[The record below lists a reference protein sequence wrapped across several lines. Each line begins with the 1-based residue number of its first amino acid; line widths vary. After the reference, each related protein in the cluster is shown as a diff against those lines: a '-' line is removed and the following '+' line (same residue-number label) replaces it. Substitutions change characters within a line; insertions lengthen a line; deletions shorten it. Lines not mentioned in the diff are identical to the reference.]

1 MMDLSTP
8 ACTVGHKLRPAEP
21 ESAFDVSAPPPQG
34 ILMGRTTTFFLLTA
48 ALMLSACDR
57 SFSEVSEATV
67 VVISPDVRIALS
79 ENTIDLELQV
89 TAARDVTQVRT
100 GGVEFSQV
108 TNSNRW
114 LASLSLQKG
123 LNQFVIET
131 TVDDGPMGLDTV
143 KVFHLT
149 HSFESATAARI
160 ITFVTGGHTTT
171 LLPNGT
177 LVLLGGSARPGGP
190 GAFDAYIWET
200 AFVRFAPA
208 RETSFF
214 DRIGHSASLLPDG
227 RILVAGGASFGDIS
241 SVSELVEQ
249 VEIFDPTTG
258 TFSAIPSSGEP
269 IRRMYHTAVLRHI
282 GTDVYIVLFGGRGD
296 TQYGTNPRLDIRR
309 DMRTFQLRNDSLI
322 ALSPA
327 VGPFIEFMA
336 GHTQS
341 ALTVEESGR
350 AERFLIAGIKFGAT
364 LNAASLTIDFGSLA
378 GIDIAPTTTMNT
390 ARLRHSSVTLAPG
403 LVAHFNGRG
412 EFIDDVFQGGELFVE
427 EAGVYFSFPDDLATQ
442 LTAAFGQ
449 SATLLPDGRVLL
461 IGGFDE
467 TGAGLSV
474 VEFVSLDVQ

>member
-1 MMDLSTP
+1 MMNTSAP
-8 ACTVGHKLRPAEP
+8 VHTVGHKFRPAEP
-21 ESAFDVSAPPPQG
+21 ESASDVSAPPSQG
-34 ILMGRTTTFFLLTA
+34 ILMGRTTTFLLLAT

-57 SFSEVSEATV
+57 SFTDVSEATV

-79 ENTIDLELQV
+79 ENVIDLELQV

-100 GGVEFSQV
+100 GGVDFSQV

-114 LASLSLQKG
+114 LATLPLQKG
-123 LNQFVIET
+123 LNQFIIKSM
-131 TVDDGPMGLDTV
+131 VDDGPMGLDTV
-143 KVFHLT
+143 NVFYLT

-160 ITFVTGGHTTT
+160 IPFVTGGHTTT

-177 LVLLGGSARPGGP
+177 LILLGGSAQPGGA
-190 GAFDAYIWET
+190 GAFDAYEWGVGRT
-200 AFVRFAPA
+200 RFAP
-208 RETSFF
+208 TPGITFF

-258 TFSAIPSSGEP
+258 TFAPIPSRGEP

-282 GTDVYIVLFGGRGD
+282 GTEVYIVLFGGRGD
-296 TQYGTNPRLDIRR
+296 TQYGSNPRLDIRR
-309 DMRTFQLRNDSLI
+309 DMRTFQLRNDTLI

-341 ALTVEESGR
+341 ALSVEASGR

-364 LNAASLTIDFGSLA
+364 LDAASLTIDFGGLA
-378 GIDIAPTTTMNT
+378 GIDIAATTTMNT
-390 ARLRHSSVTLAPG
+390 ARLRHSSVTLAQG

-442 LTAAFGQ
+442 LTAAYGQ
-449 SATLLPDGRVLL
+449 SATLMPDGRVIL

-474 VEFVSLDVQ
+474 VEFVSLGVQ

>member
-1 MMDLSTP
+1 MMNTAAP
-8 ACTVGHKLRPAEP
+8 VYAVGHKFRPAEP
-21 ESAFDVSAPPPQG
+21 QSASDVSALPSQG
-34 ILMGRTTTFFLLTA
+34 ILMGRTTTFLLLAA
-48 ALMLSACDR
+48 ALILSACDR
-57 SFSEVSEATV
+57 SFTDVSEATV

-79 ENTIDLELQV
+79 ENSIDLELQV

-100 GGVEFSQV
+100 GGVDFSQV

-114 LASLSLQKG
+114 LASLPLQKG
-123 LNQFVIET
+123 LNRFVIET

-143 KVFHLT
+143 NVFHLT

-160 ITFVTGGHTTT
+160 LTFVTGGHTTT
-171 LLPNGT
+171 LLPNDD
-177 LVLLGGSARPGGP
+177 LVLIGGSSQPGGP
-190 GAFDAYIWET
+190 GAFDAYIFG
-200 AFVRFAPA
+200 ASRARFAPVPGI
-208 RETSFF
+208 SFF
-214 DRIGHSASLLPDG
+214 DRIGHTASLLPDG
-227 RILVAGGASFGDIS
+227 RILLAGGALFGDIS
-241 SVSELVEQ
+241 SVTELVEQ
-249 VEIFDPTTG
+249 IEIFDPTTG
-258 TFSAIPSSGEP
+258 TFAPIPSTGEP

-282 GTDVYIVLFGGRGD
+282 GTEVYIVLFGGRGD
-296 TQYGTNPRLDIRR
+296 TQYGSNPRLDIRR
-309 DMRTFQLRNDSLI
+309 DMRTFRLRNDTLI

-341 ALTVEESGR
+341 ALSVEESGR
-350 AERFLIAGIKFGAT
+350 AERFLITGIKFGAT
-364 LNAASLTIDFGSLA
+364 LDAASLTIDFGGLA

-403 LVAHFNGRG
+403 LIAHFNGRG

-442 LTAAFGQ
+442 LTAAYGQ
-449 SATLLPDGRVLL
+449 SATLLPDGRVIL

-467 TGAGLSV
+467 AGAGLSV